1 MSKFT
6 QSEAQELVKQAWSD
20 VYTHH
25 LGSYR
30 FGQALSNLIPCGL
43 LFDPIIIR
51 EAESDFYYEQNPDIV
66 MEKFYKFYVEEL
78 NDQ

>member
-1 MSKFT
+1 MKKLT
-6 QSEAQELVKQAWSD
+6 QSEAKELVKQAYI
-20 VYTHH
+20 YTHH
-25 LGSYR
+25 LGIQR

-43 LFDPIIIR
+43 LFDPIVIR

-78 NDQ
+78 NDQQ